1 MYFVFAYEFGLC
13 LGLSIIAVL
22 AVVSIVTT
30 DLCVTVLV
38 ALMVTATDFF
48 LVGVM
53 YYWGLT
59 LNGIVMLN
67 VILAVGTS
75 VVGSWNGQEG
85 VREKKNGRNDRGT
98 RRWIGGPREEG

>member
-1 MYFVFAYEFGLC
+1 M
-13 LGLSIIAVL
+13 
-22 AVVSIVTT
+22 
-30 DLCVTVLV
+30 VTV
-38 ALMVTATDFF
+38 TDFF

-75 VVGSWNGQEG
+75 VDYCTHIAYAYTVTPVPDDGEHVTKIKKREYKTKMALQTMGSS
-85 VREKKNGRNDRGT
+85 VFH
-98 RRWIGGPREEG
+98 GGFSTFIAIVVVSPS